1 MRATSEQPQMKLQRW
16 LRASAWASFI
26 LNIVIIATGGA
37 VRLTGSGLGCSDW
50 PLCTPGNLFPTAE
63 QSFHA
68 LVEFGNR
75 TVSGPLALAAAG
87 TLLLT
92 WWLYP
97 KRRYLGALSSLVF
110 IGVIVQAV
118 IGGFVV
124 WLDLDANLVAFHYV
138 ASLVLVCLT
147 AAYLVHLYNVGG
159 VLVWHVPRGFV
170 AMSAG
175 IAVVLS
181 VSVIFGVMT
190 TSVGPHS
197 GDVDIVRT
205 GFDATALSHVHAWP
219 GYVLVAL
226 FLAGTIWSFV
236 KDLDVFA
243 GMAALLLLTA
253 VQAGVGVFQA
263 RNGLPAIAVG
273 AHMVLAAII
282 VALMTI
288 VFMRSRKVRTLRQS
302 GSKTLLST
310 KEMVCR

>member
-1 MRATSEQPQMKLQRW
+1 MRATSEQPHLKARQW
-16 LRASAWASFI
+16 LRASAWTSFI

-87 TLLLT
+87 TLVLT

-97 KRRYLGALSSLVF
+97 KRRYLGALSSLIF
-110 IGVIVQAV
+110 TGVILQAV

-124 WLDLDANLVAFHYV
+124 WFNLDANLVAFHYV

-147 AAYLVHLYNVGG
+147 AAYLVRLYNVGG
-159 VLVWHVPRGFV
+159 VLEWHVPRGFV

-181 VSVIFGVMT
+181 TSVIFGVLT

-197 GDVDIVRT
+197 GDANIVRT
-205 GFDATALSHVHAWP
+205 GFDATVLSHVHAWP
-219 GYVLVAL
+219 GYVLIAL
-226 FLAGTIWSFV
+226 FLSGTIWSY
-236 KDLDVFA
+236 KENLDVFA

-253 VQAGVGVFQA
+253 VQVGVGVFQA

-302 GSKTLLST
+302 GSKTPLST